1 MGSWWKLVKDCH
13 DPQVQGIHCGL
24 IMVIALVLFCVEP
37 VSCKASVSITNG
49 LTFHGIDETLE
60 VHCHSADNDFGVQ
73 RLRGHLAT
81 YGFRFNPNVF
91 GTTLFTCDFGAIRK
105 LDTSLI
111 VWEGNSYNNPH
122 YHCYDCNWF
131 VANSGFYVDGI
142 LVQPWPVA
150 AKSTD
155 LGEQQ
160 VSSPFFDPCKFV

>member
-24 IMVIALVLFCVEP
+24 IMVIALVLFCGEP

-49 LTFHGIDETLE
+49 LTIHGVDETLE

-73 RLRGHLAT
+73 RLRGHLST
-81 YGFRFNPNVF
+81 YGFRFHPNVF
-91 GTTLFTCDFGAIRK
+91 GTTLFTCDFRAIRK

-131 VANSGFYVDGI
+131 VADSGFYVDGI
-142 LVQPWPVA
+142 LAQPWLA
-150 AKSTD
+150 AESTD

-160 VSSPFFDPCKFV
+160 VSFPFLDPCKFV